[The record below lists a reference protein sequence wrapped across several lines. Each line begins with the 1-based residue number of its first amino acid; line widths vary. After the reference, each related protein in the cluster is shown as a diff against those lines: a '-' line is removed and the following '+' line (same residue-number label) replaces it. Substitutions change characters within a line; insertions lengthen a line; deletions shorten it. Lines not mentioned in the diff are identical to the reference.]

1 MAGKAQKIQKVGNS
15 AGVLLPAD
23 WLAARGLKPGARVR
37 LEVSDQRIVI
47 HPEPK
52 DREARVDAKFAR
64 EVRAFLKRNSR
75 ILERLS

>member
-1 MAGKAQKIQKVGNS
+1 MAGKVQKIQKVGNS

-23 WLAARGLKPGARVR
+23 WLAARGLKPGSRVR
-37 LEVSDQRIVI
+37 LEVTDQRVVI

-52 DREARVDAKFAR
+52 DREVGVDAKFAR
-64 EVRAFLKRNSR
+64 DVRAFLKRNAK